1 MNPRAT
7 PPDPDATEP
16 LASAEPAPRGAAR
29 PALAIVALSEDPM
42 LLQALTQAAAGEAT
56 VVTSPSADRFADQL
70 VANGAPVALIDAAVA
85 PAPLDDFLATVH
97 RQFPQL
103 LLLLSGPAV
112 LQTQFAAQL
121 ADGTVFRFAHKPA
134 SAQRL
139 KLFIDAALLRRQALI
154 AQATSIPGA
163 ADAAHPASA
172 THPRR
177 TERGSARRWLR
188 PALLVLALVAV
199 AAVGV
204 MLWLRLPAWTASLG
218 KAPTAASVRPTPA
231 DAVDHDAA
239 SQAAKAAQAAQAAE
253 AEREAI
259 DRAAA
264 DRAERDRILSDSEA
278 REAALAE
285 QLRRT
290 TSAARSEQARV
301 YVQLAHKRLT
311 AGALLEPADDSARS
325 YVQSA
330 VALAPDDPEV
340 RAVAGALGEAL
351 IAKLRAAVN
360 AGDQDA
366 AGRWLQ
372 ACRDYKLSDAEL
384 EPLVTQLGSLQ
395 HAQSSQLETQGAQRS
410 FSAHLSA
417 GALLEPADDS
427 ALGDYRRLRT
437 LDPGN
442 AALSTM
448 LHGLRSAVAAD
459 VQARI
464 ARNDLS
470 GAQQSLHTAVDAGLD
485 GDELAAATSALQKAQ
500 DANAAPAYVPESQ
513 LKREHF
519 VTPNF
524 PDDALARGQTGSV
537 ELEFTVTPTGG
548 VADIKVIA
556 ADPPGVFEQ
565 AAIHALSQCRY
576 RPVEVGG
583 KPVAQRARLKLR
595 FKP

>member
-1 MNPRAT
+1 MNPRPT
-7 PPDPDATEP
+7 SPDPDATEP
-16 LASAEPAPRGAAR
+16 LFSVELTPRGTAR

-42 LLQALTQAAAGEAT
+42 LLEALTQAAAGETT

-70 VANGAPVALIDAAVA
+70 VANAAAVALIDAAVA
-85 PAPLDDFLATVH
+85 PAPLDDFLATMH

-112 LQTQFAAQL
+112 LQTQFAAQV
-121 ADGTVFRFAHKPA
+121 ADGTIFRFVHKPA

-139 KLFIDAALLRRQALI
+139 KLFIDAALLRRQTLI
-154 AQATSIPGA
+154 AQATVLPSA
-163 ADAAHPASA
+163 ADVAHSA
-172 THPRR
+172 PGTHARR
-177 TERGSARRWLR
+177 TDRGGPRRWLR
-188 PALLVLALVAV
+188 PVILVLSLVA
-199 AAVGV
+199 AAALGA
-204 MLWLRLPAWTASLG
+204 MLWERLPAFTASLRNPP
-218 KAPTAASVRPTPA
+218 ATPLVQPTPA
-231 DAVDHDAA
+231 KIVDQAAA
-239 SQAAKAAQAAQAAE
+239 SQAAQNAQAARAAE

-290 TSAARSEQARV
+290 TTTAHSEQARV

-311 AGALLEPADDSARS
+311 SGALLEPSDDSART
-325 YVQSA
+325 YVQAA
-330 VALAPDDPEV
+330 VALAPDDAEV

-351 IAKLRAAVN
+351 IAKLRAAVD
-360 AGDQDA
+360 ASDQDA

-372 ACRDYKLSDAEL
+372 ACRDYKLSDGEL
-384 EPLVTQLGSLQ
+384 EPLVAQLGSLK
-395 HAQSSQLETQGAQRS
+395 HAQSSQLETQSAQRS
-410 FSAHLSA
+410 FSQHLSA

-427 ALGDYRRLRT
+427 ALGDYRHLRT

-442 AALSTM
+442 AALTTM
-448 LHGLRSAVAAD
+448 QHGLRSAVAAD
-459 VQARI
+459 VLARI

-470 GAQQSLHTAVDAGLD
+470 GAQQRLHTAVDAGLD
-485 GDELAAATSALQKAQ
+485 GDELVVAAGALQKAQ
-500 DANAAPAYVPESQ
+500 DAAAEGYVPESQ
-513 LKREHF
+513 LKRVHF
-519 VTPNF
+519 VTPSF
-524 PDDALARGQTGSV
+524 PDDALARGMNGSV
-537 ELEFTVTPTGG
+537 ELEFTVTPSGG

-576 RPVEVGG
+576 RPVEMGG
-583 KPVAQRARLKLR
+583 KAVAQRARLKLR

>member
-1 MNPRAT
+1 
-7 PPDPDATEP
+7 
-16 LASAEPAPRGAAR
+16 
-29 PALAIVALSEDPM
+29 M
-42 LLQALTQAAAGEAT
+42 LLEALTQAAAGETT

-70 VANGAPVALIDAAVA
+70 VANAAAVALIDAAVA
-85 PAPLDDFLATVH
+85 PAPLDDFLATMH

-112 LQTQFAAQL
+112 LQTQFAAQV
-121 ADGTVFRFAHKPA
+121 ADGTIFRFVHKPA

-139 KLFIDAALLRRQALI
+139 KLFIDAALLRRQTLI
-154 AQATSIPGA
+154 AQATVLPSA
-163 ADAAHPASA
+163 ADVAHSA
-172 THPRR
+172 PGTHARR
-177 TERGSARRWLR
+177 TDRGGPRRWLR
-188 PALLVLALVAV
+188 PVILVLSLVA
-199 AAVGV
+199 AAALGA
-204 MLWLRLPAWTASLG
+204 MLWERLPAFTASLRNPP
-218 KAPTAASVRPTPA
+218 ATPLVQPTPA
-231 DAVDHDAA
+231 KIVDQAAA
-239 SQAAKAAQAAQAAE
+239 SQAAQNAQAARAAE

-290 TSAARSEQARV
+290 TTAAHSEQARV
-301 YVQLAHKRLT
+301 YVQLAQKRL
-311 AGALLEPADDSARS
+311 AGGALLEPADDSARS
-325 YVQSA
+325 YVQAA
-330 VALAPDDPEV
+330 VALAPEDADV

-372 ACRDYKLSDAEL
+372 ACRDYKLSDSAL
-384 EPLVTQLGSLQ
+384 EPMVTQLGSLQ
-395 HAQSSQLETQGAQRS
+395 HAQSSQAATQSAQRS
-410 FSAHLSA
+410 FSQHLSA

-427 ALGDYRRLRT
+427 ALGDYRQLRA

-442 AALSTM
+442 AALASM
-448 LHGLRSAVAAD
+448 LHGLGTAVAAD

-464 ARNDLS
+464 ARSDLS
-470 GAQQSLHTAVDAGLD
+470 GAQQRLHAAADAGLD
-485 GDELAAATSALQKAQ
+485 GDELTLAAAALQTAH
-500 DANAAPAYVPESQ
+500 DAAAPAYVPESK

-519 VTPNF
+519 VTPTF
-524 PDDALARGQTGSV
+524 PDDALARGQSGSV
-537 ELEFTVTPTGG
+537 ELEFTVTPAGHVT
-548 VADIKVIA
+548 DIQVIA

-576 RPVEVGG
+576 QPVEVGG
-583 KPVAQRARLKLR
+583 KAVAQRARLKLR